1 MRNRLNGLLHRR
13 NQHRLLLDVCFGHVT
28 DGMRARRTLAI
39 WLGPSRHAASMR
51 DQFFNSSGN
60 LIEHAVQW
68 TCLAPFGF
76 GEQAFLW
83 TEEFTTTSRF
93 ATACRLAT
101 TYRFQTTGWLKTTRG
116 FEPARWFA
124 SANGFVAGAHRLR
137 AANGFGT
144 TDGLNATH
152 RLGATCRF
160 SPNAL
165 SGRSPRTRDH
175 NHASN
180 DRWHGGRE
188 SRQIESQFAAHRGY
202 HHRVMVS
209 FVKTEYAKLLRYRIA
224 YRRRRIAK
232 TKTIGRKHK
241 GNANCLGCRTP
252 NNHRL
257 SNPGRPTMM
266 CRRVALP

>member
-1 MRNRLNGLLHRR
+1 M
-13 NQHRLLLDVCFGHVT
+13 
-28 DGMRARRTLAI
+28 
-39 WLGPSRHAASMR
+39 
-51 DQFFNSSGN
+51 
-60 LIEHAVQW
+60 QW

-76 GEQAFLW
+76 SEQAFLW
-83 TEEFTTTSRF
+83 TEEFTTTSCF
-93 ATACRLAT
+93 EPTCWLATACR
-101 TYRFQTTGWLKTTRG
+101 FQTAGRLKTTRG

-124 SANGFVAGAHRLR
+124 SANRFVAGAHRLR
-137 AANGFGT
+137 TTNGLRTADWFGPTCGFG
-144 TDGLNATH
+144 
-152 RLGATCRF
+152 
-160 SPNAL
+160 PNAL

-180 DRWHGGRE
+180 DRWRGGRE

-241 GNANCLGCRTP
+241 GDANCLGCRTP

-266 CRRVALP
+266 CRRVALPCPCVSQRKRNP